1 MHHFVVKFSKKN
13 FASGDKGALT
23 PLTKIMRTPF
33 LIRFGTRQQLAKINL
48 TPLAIGDHGISPLRY
63 RRSATLS
70 SLLIIDGEG
79 LTMEAHVANVVRNS
93 FYQLRTVQRSLTD
106 L

>member
-1 MHHFVVKFSKKN
+1 MHHFVVKFSKK
-13 FASGDKGALT
+13 FRLRRQGGIDT
-23 PLTKIMRTPF
+23 LTKILRTPF

-79 LTMEAHVANVVRNS
+79 LTMEAHVTNVVRNS